1 MNQAGFTFREQKEI
15 FGSNAKSMR
24 LALVATQ
31 AFGVGSGEVAELMSN
46 MTRDFAYGQ
55 QSIADGFLDIFG
67 AAQMSGM
74 GVKNFFTAVSEATSG
89 MALYNF
95 RLDDT
100 LALLLGLEDVLGE
113 DIGKEFFQELK
124 QGYKDMGMQERTK
137 TLMLTG
143 SAGDKVL
150 RNTAERLGEEFTEKF
165 KEAFSKVTDQGAVKG
180 AFAGAGI
187 ALNKKGGFDAS
198 ALAGLSMV
206 EVAKL
211 QNAMNEAG
219 GQMGEVA
226 LLIQNAA
233 RLQRGGVQGASNME
247 QAEALGTLDALS
259 VLAMRMSGMEAI
271 SNKGVS
277 DLRGADRMAFEN
289 ITGISGDKFDQLAD
303 VFASVAAN
311 IGDDSLIAVV
321 DALSK
326 GEGLSDTAL
335 DPKKTNM
342 EVMEGYAKAQLEETE
357 SFTQVLQ
364 NGVVGILNKIY
375 TLMDNSLLFGG
386 GVDAPE
392 SDAQRKT
399 RMGHDLKMAEQRLK
413 IAQNTDKGA
422 DTGDAEQDVLASKA
436 RMRIE
441 EMRAGAKQSGA
452 PHWAVDA
459 AVGRQLGV
467 DNAATV
473 MSPNVP
479 EEKRAEILAKY
490 AEKQIKSEEEYGKQ
504 NVKGLGLLQRAVED
518 LPMNMEREAA
528 FGDLNALLEG
538 TLQKDTSRLEIIRAI
553 NAQGLDEE
561 NKKKAMAAYYRYQ
574 QANDAFIQTGAGGR
588 STVTRFNAGDSMV
601 AFKQGGAFDRAGM
614 LGGGGGVVINN
625 LTVHESGDP
634 QRTLAMVRDGVNA
647 ALNRNQG

>member
-1 MNQAGFTFREQKEI
+1 
-15 FGSNAKSMR
+15 
-24 LALVATQ
+24 
-31 AFGVGSGEVAELMSN
+31 
-46 MTRDFAYGQ
+46 
-55 QSIADGFLDIFG
+55 
-67 AAQMSGM
+67 
-74 GVKNFFTAVSEATSG
+74 
-89 MALYNF
+89 
-95 RLDDT
+95 
-100 LALLLGLEDVLGE
+100 
-113 DIGKEFFQELK
+113 
-124 QGYKDMGMQERTK
+124 
-137 TLMLTG
+137 
-143 SAGDKVL
+143 
-150 RNTAERLGEEFTEKF
+150 
-165 KEAFSKVTDQGAVKG
+165 
-180 AFAGAGI
+180 
-187 ALNKKGGFDAS
+187 
-198 ALAGLSMV
+198 
-206 EVAKL
+206 
-211 QNAMNEAG
+211 
-219 GQMGEVA
+219 
-226 LLIQNAA
+226 
-233 RLQRGGVQGASNME
+233 
-247 QAEALGTLDALS
+247 
-259 VLAMRMSGMEAI
+259 
-271 SNKGVS
+271 
-277 DLRGADRMAFEN
+277 
-289 ITGISGDKFDQLAD
+289 
-303 VFASVAAN
+303 
-311 IGDDSLIAVV
+311 LIAVV

-561 NKKKAMAAYYRYQ
+561 NKKKARCVHS
-574 QANDAFIQTGAGGR
+574 DGGR
-588 STVTRFNAGDSMV
+588 RSIYRDSV
-601 AFKQGGAFDRAGM
+601 QCG
-614 LGGGGGVVINN
+614 
-625 LTVHESGDP
+625 
-634 QRTLAMVRDGVNA
+634 
-647 ALNRNQG
+647 